1 MSIQLSLYF
10 LGTMDSVFGTD
21 KASQDRIRAGEA
33 NMEAYNKKVTA
44 AGDAKSGAADSPGFF
59 GPSYNFA
66 DELRSPKEIGVRSDG
81 SPDGISKAVAGI
93 GYYSDVMGFG
103 EATGINKSVNGNNMA
118 PMGIRYFMP
127 TGATCSN
134 GALMWEYV
142 DSIPKGNLLGNRVKQ
157 ALSDMGLPGMRG
169 LAPGIM
175 EDARDALNP
184 VPIFRA
190 AMGSG
195 YPKCKQ
201 VTLPVGDG
209 YGNVKSPYDGSV
221 WIKGRIDPGPTQTK
235 WVQDTDQNGNPIFMD
250 QTDFMNDSKKFYPD
264 GSPIE
269 GFEDVFWEKYI
280 DKKTMAGL
288 LFAGLV
294 FASIMFSKHRK

>member
-1 MSIQLSLYF
+1 
-10 LGTMDSVFGTD
+10 MDSMFGSDEATQN
-21 KASQDRIRAGEA
+21 KIREGEA
-33 NMEAYNKKVTA
+33 NMEAYNQKVTA
-44 AGDAKSGAADSPGFF
+44 AGSAKNGSADSPGFF
-59 GPSYNFA
+59 GPSYSFS
-66 DELRSPKEIGVRSDG
+66 DELKSPKEIGVGDDG
-81 SPDGISKAVAGI
+81 SPGGIMRAVAGV
-93 GYYSDVMGFG
+93 GYYSDVIGFG
-103 EATGINKSVNGNNMA
+103 ESTGINKMVNGGNMA
-118 PMGIRYFMP
+118 PLGIRYFMP

-134 GALMWEYV
+134 GAQMWEYV
-142 DSIPKGNLLGNRVKQ
+142 DSIPKGDLLGTRVKR

-184 VPIFRA
+184 MPMFHA

-209 YGNVKSPYDGSV
+209 YGNLKSPHDGKV
-221 WIKGRIDPGPTQTK
+221 WIKGRVDPGPVQTK
-235 WVQDTDQNGNPIFMD
+235 WVQDRDGDGYPMFLSQIDFQND
-250 QTDFMNDSKKFYPD
+250 AKKFYPD

-269 GFEDVFWEKYI
+269 GFEDAFWEKYI
-280 DKKTMAGL
+280 DKNTMAGL

-294 FASIMFSKHRK
+294 IALVTFTAHRK